1 MKPESKKVLDYLES
15 VFKDFER
22 TEMNLKAANQ
32 QLQASNQ
39 QIRAS
44 EEEIRLKIIE
54 VDEAHQFANGVL
66 NIINEPFL
74 VLDKKLNVVM
84 AGRAFYEKFQVSKED
99 TEGCLVYELGN
110 KQWDIPKLRVL
121 LSAIFRQN
129 KEVVD
134 YEVRHRFETI
144 GQKIMLLSAREII
157 RDSGRQNLIFLAI
170 EDITEQKVAE
180 EKMAAVFQQ
189 LKATEQQ
196 LRAANQQLIASEQ
209 QLKAGNQQL
218 RALNQQQK
226 STELSLREERDF
238 SKNLLETANSFIVVL
253 DIDANIRL
261 FNSYAEKMSGFSKQ
275 EVIGKN
281 WFDTFIPKSDQKTI
295 LQVFSKVLDEMPDYS
310 SYQNKIQCR
319 DHSQKLIKWGNT
331 ILKNA
336 EGKRIG
342 VLSIGVDMTDI
353 EMFTSELSKLSVAV
367 TQSPVIIAITDAEGK
382 VEYVNPRYSEI
393 TAYSYEETLGKNL
406 RILKSGELPDEIYQ
420 NLWATITSGK
430 IWHGEFHNKKKNG
443 ELFWE
448 VATISPIV
456 NDDNKIINYIKIAED
471 ITERKREE
479 EIRKKVNTITNTAI
493 TTRNLDDFIGVVK
506 KELSSIID
514 TTNFYIALYQEE
526 NDIFQLVYHEDQKD
540 DIRAFPAGKTLTAY
554 VFRTKKPLLATKEVE
569 KKLVDLG
576 ELELVGAQSK
586 VWLGVPLLVK
596 DKAIGVMAVQSY
608 KTTQAFTAKDLEM
621 MEMVSHQ
628 ISILMERKKADDDIK
643 IALDKALESERLK
656 SAFLT
661 NMSHEIRTPM
671 NGILGFLQLLTDA
684 EISDEERKEYSAVV
698 NRSSKRMIS
707 TINDLIE
714 ISKIESGLVQI
725 KKTKVSLNKLLEE
738 VVSVYEEDAI
748 QKALPI
754 NVYFEKTDDQSE
766 ISVDEPKLH
775 GILTNLIKN
784 AIKYTTKGYI
794 SIGYHLMGEKVEL
807 FVEDTGI
814 GIPKNRQEAIFNRFE
829 QADIE
834 DTRAFEGSG
843 LGLAISKAYVEM
855 LDGRIWVVSEENK
868 GSKFIFSIPV

>member
-22 TEMNLKAANQ
+22 TEVNLKAANQ

-54 VDEAHQFANGVL
+54 VEEAHQFANGVL
-66 NIINEPFL
+66 NTINEPFL

-129 KEVVD
+129 KEVVN

-281 WFDTFIPKSDQKTI
+281 WFETFIPKSDRKTI

-608 KTTQAFTAKDLEM
+608 KTTQAFTDKDLEM
-621 MEMVSHQ
+621 MEIVSHQ

-754 NVYFEKTDDQSE
+754 NVHFEKTDDQSE

-794 SIGYHLMGEKVEL
+794 SIGYHLMGEKVEF

-855 LDGRIWVVSEENK
+855 LDGSIWVVSEENK